1 MIKYTNLMFIRKII
15 PNSIVNTFYHFPKAV
30 LAVLYYRYPAKDLTV
45 IGITGTDGK
54 TTTSTLVY
62 EILRQ
67 AGKKAALI
75 TSVSAKIGGKE
86 LSTGLHVTSPD
97 PWELQKLLRHIS
109 DEGFNYVVLEST
121 SHGLAQHRL
130 LGCNFKI
137 GAVTNITHEHLDY
150 HGTWEKYL
158 KDKARLFKK
167 TKFAVLNKDDRSFK
181 LLKKYVN
188 SKIITYGMKKADF
201 TLQNFPFKT
210 KMPGEYNQYNCL
222 AAIAVAK
229 LLKISDADIRKAI
242 AGFKGVIG
250 RMDVVYNKSFKI
262 IIDFAHTPNALKQAL
277 TACKAMPCKR
287 IISVFGCAGLRD
299 IRKRPLMGEISCRL
313 ADVSIFTAEDPR
325 TENIN
330 NIFKQ
335 MESGC
340 KNKKNLY
347 KEPDRKKAIKLAIS
361 MAKKGDIIGIF
372 GKGHEQSMCW
382 GNTEHPWSDHKAVR
396 EILKKSKNLF
406 PSSRAKP

>member
-1 MIKYTNLMFIRKII
+1 MLIRKLI
-15 PNSIVNTFYHFPKAV
+15 PNSVVNTFYHLPKAV
-30 LAVLYYRYPAKDLTV
+30 LAVLYYRYPAKKLIV
-45 IGITGTDGK
+45 IGVTGTDGK
-54 TTTSTLVY
+54 TTTSTIIY
-62 EILRQ
+62 EILRK
-67 AGKKAALI
+67 ANKKVALI
-75 TSVSAKIGGKE
+75 TSVNAKIGGQE

-97 PWELQKLLRHIS
+97 PWELQKLLRYIS
-109 DEGFNYVVLEST
+109 DKGFKYVVLEST

-130 LGCNFKI
+130 FGCNFKI

-181 LLKKYVN
+181 PLKKYIN

-229 LLKISDADIRKAI
+229 LLKISDADIKKAI

-250 RMDVVYNKSFKI
+250 RMDIVYDKSFKI
-262 IIDFAHTPNALKQAL
+262 IIDFAHTPNALKQVL
-277 TACKAMPCKR
+277 TALKASPCRR

-299 IRKRPLMGEISCRL
+299 VQKRPLMGEISCRL

-325 TENIN
+325 TEDIN
-330 NIFKQ
+330 KIFEQ

-372 GKGHEQSMCW
+372 GKGHEQSMCL
-382 GNTEHPWSDHKAVR
+382 GTTEHPWSDHKAVR
-396 EILKKSKNLF
+396 EILKKR
-406 PSSRAKP
+406 PSILKSL

>member
-1 MIKYTNLMFIRKII
+1 MIKYTNLMSIRNLI
-15 PNSIVNTFYHFPKAV
+15 PHNIVNTFYHLPKAF

-54 TTTSTLVY
+54 TTTSTVIY

-67 AGKKAALI
+67 AGKKTALI

-97 PWELQKLLRHIS
+97 PWELQKLLRYIS
-109 DEGFNYVVLEST
+109 DKGFNYVVLEST

-150 HGTWEKYL
+150 HGTWKKYL

-167 TKFAVLNKDDRSFK
+167 AKFAVLNKDDLSFK
-181 LLKKYVN
+181 ILKKN
-188 SKIITYGMKKADF
+188 ITSKIITYGMKKADF
-201 TLQNFPFKT
+201 TLKNFPFKT
-210 KMPGEYNQYNCL
+210 KMPGKYNQYNCL
-222 AAIAVAK
+222 AAIAVTK
-229 LLKISDADIRKAI
+229 LLNISDADIRKAI
-242 AGFKGVIG
+242 AKFKGVMG
-250 RMDVVYNKSFKI
+250 RMDVVYDKSFKV
-262 IIDFAHTPNALKQAL
+262 IIDFAHTPNALKQVL
-277 TACKAMPCKR
+277 IACKEMPSKR
-287 IISVFGCAGLRD
+287 LISVFGCAGLRD
-299 IRKRPLMGEISCRL
+299 SRKRLLMGEISCRL

-330 NIFKQ
+330 DIFRQ

-372 GKGHEQSMCW
+372 GKGHEKSMCY
-382 GNTEHPWSDHKAVR
+382 GTVEYPWSDHKAVK
-396 EILKKSKNLF
+396 EILKKH
-406 PSSRAKP
+406 PSS